1 MLSQENEKLEGKL
14 GKEKE
19 KVAKA
24 KEMLRAAQAE
34 REEKQEAAA
43 RAEVSRAR
51 DGSLGRPPCCV
62 RGMSATCPP

>member
-34 REEKQEAAA
+34 REALQEAAGE
-43 RAEVSRAR
+43 AEALRDLILEKEISRNL
-51 DGSLGRPPCCV
+51 LGTV
-62 RGMSATCPP
+62 